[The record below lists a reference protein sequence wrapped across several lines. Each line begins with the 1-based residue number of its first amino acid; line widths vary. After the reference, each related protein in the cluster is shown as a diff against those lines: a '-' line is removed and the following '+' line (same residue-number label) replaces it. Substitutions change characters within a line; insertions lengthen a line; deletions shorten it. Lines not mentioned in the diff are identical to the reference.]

1 MSELR
6 TDRIVPKDGLPAG
19 SSGGIIQVKQVIHSS
34 YIKYDS
40 DSWSKGE
47 LSGGGTGNFEITIT
61 PTRSDSKILVSLN
74 SFYDSYQNQR
84 THVAIFRGASTN
96 LGGVRGHCEIHNDQG
111 RLQAMLSA
119 QHLDSPATTSA
130 VTYTV
135 QAMVSTGSFY
145 LGLYNNNKWLTAME
159 VTG

>member
-19 SSGGIIQVKQVIHSS
+19 SSGGIIQVKQVIHSE
-34 YIKYDS
+34 YIKYDTNS
-40 DSWSKGE
+40 FTRGE
-47 LSGGGTGNFEITIT
+47 LSNGSTGNFEITIT

-74 SFYDSYQNQR
+74 AFYDSYQNQR
-84 THVAIFRGASTN
+84 TYVSIFRGASTN
-96 LGGVRGHCEIHNDQG
+96 LGGGRGHCEIHNDQG

-130 VTYTV
+130 VTYTI
-135 QAMVSTGSFY
+135 QAHVSTGSFY

>member
-19 SSGGIIQVKQVIHSS
+19 SSGGIIQVKQVIHSE
-34 YIKYDS
+34 YIKYDTNS
-40 DSWSKGE
+40 FTRGE
-47 LSGGGTGNFEITIT
+47 RSNGSTGNFEITIT

-74 SFYDSYQNQR
+74 AFYDSYQNQR
-84 THVAIFRGASTN
+84 TYVSIFRGASTN
-96 LGGVRGHCEIHNDQG
+96 LGGGRGHCEIHNDQG

-135 QAMVSTGSFY
+135 QAKTESGSFY

>member
-19 SSGGIIQVKQVIHSS
+19 SSGGIIQVKQVIHSQ
-34 YIKYDS
+34 YVKYDQN
-40 DSWSKGE
+40 SWERGE
-47 LSGGGTGNFEITIT
+47 LASGATGNFEITIT

-74 SFYDSYQNQR
+74 AFYDSYQSQR
-84 THVAIFRGASTN
+84 TYVAIFRGSSTN

-135 QAMVSTGSFY
+135 QAKTETGSFY